1 MLQSV
6 LLDKGALTQDWCW
19 VSILGQC
26 IYLYSMD
33 DVSTMLLGFFE
44 HLQVGSIQYRVVVTD
59 NSVPPS
65 NWKFNSSN
73 VTFWETFIFQSC
85 LQKVSLFASLL
96 HLSYRERHL
105 SVSVRIGMWMDL
117 KTTLTYH
124 VCVCF
129 YLQELQFERLTRELE
144 VERQIVASQLE
155 RCRLGAES
163 PGDGS
168 SR

>member
-1 MLQSV
+1 MSNAYSTSKCLSLLTTLQ
-6 LLDKGALTQDWCW
+6 
-19 VSILGQC
+19 
-26 IYLYSMD
+26 
-33 DVSTMLLGFFE
+33 GFFK
-44 HLQVGSIQYRVVVTD
+44 HLQVGSIQYHVVTD
-59 NSVPPS
+59 NSLPPS
-65 NWKFNSSN
+65 NWKWNSSS
-73 VTFWETFIFQSC
+73 VTFCERFLFQSC
-85 LQKVSLFASLL
+85 LQKVSLFARL
-96 HLSYRERHL
+96 HLYRIREGHL
-105 SVSVRIGMWMDL
+105 SVTVQMATWMDHNA
-117 KTTLTYH
+117 TLTYC

>member
-1 MLQSV
+1 MHWARIDAGCQP
-6 LLDKGALTQDWCW
+6 W
-19 VSILGQC
+19 VSAY
-26 IYLYSMD
+26 IYMD
-33 DVSTMLLGFFE
+33 DVWTMLLGFFE
-44 HLQVGSIQYRVVVTD
+44 HLQVGFIQYHVVVTN

-65 NWKFNSSN
+65 NWKFNSSS
-73 VTFWETFIFQSC
+73 FPCERFRFQSC
-85 LQKVSLFASLL
+85 LQKVSLFASLH
-96 HLSYRERHL
+96 HLPYRERHL
-105 SVSVRIGMWMDL
+105 SVSVQIVTWMDH
-117 KTTLTYH
+117 KTTLTYR